1 MLLQEERRSGHGSS
15 ALPSGR
21 EVESNERGD
30 TRQAELLAEAGF
42 PSSERLSETSKTPVA
57 MEHAKSLGWV
67 DGDQTWKILRWNP
80 TQQHLE
86 VEPVPTTDLVTQIVP
101 VRKAITEETLL
112 RPKSIRRRP
121 QNASSFR
128 WPSLPRRSADLG
140 YPPDVDWTIGM
151 AHVGLQAPARPS
163 TVRQPALEPRLSVV
177 PSLKAVL
184 NLSLCN
190 TSNLCYLNSTVL
202 SVTWTILQVKL
213 HGPALTMHMASESG
227 IGARFTH
234 PSPSSSS
241 SSDW

>member
-1 MLLQEERRSGHGSS
+1 MPLHEERRSGHGSS
-15 ALPSGR
+15 AMPSGR

-128 WPSLPRRSADLG
+128 WPSRFAQKERRSG
-140 YPPDVDWTIGM
+140 VPTRR
-151 AHVGLQAPARPS
+151 GLDNR
-163 TVRQPALEPRLSVV
+163 
-177 PSLKAVL
+177 
-184 NLSLCN
+184 
-190 TSNLCYLNSTVL
+190 
-202 SVTWTILQVKL
+202 
-213 HGPALTMHMASESG
+213 H
-227 IGARFTH
+227 GARWAAGSGETVH
-234 PSPSSSS
+234 SSTTCSGTTPECGS
-241 SSDW
+241 